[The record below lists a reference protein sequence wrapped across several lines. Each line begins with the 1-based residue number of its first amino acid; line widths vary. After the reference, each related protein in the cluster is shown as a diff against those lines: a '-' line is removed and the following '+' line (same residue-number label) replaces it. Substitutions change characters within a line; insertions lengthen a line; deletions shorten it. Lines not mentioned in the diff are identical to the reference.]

1 MNVDTVDPVQALAD
15 ECEELSA
22 TARALT
28 EQEFAAPTRCTEWN
42 VKELLGHTYRG
53 VNRINV
59 LLAEP
64 APLSADTD
72 AISYWRRYV
81 PEDDAP
87 DIAKRGKEAADE
99 FASGAEL
106 ARAWDRMWR
115 EAVALAGRTDP
126 ARLVATTWGPTLPL
140 DEYLKTRVLEVTVH
154 RMDLEDALG
163 RKGWGTDLAIS
174 IVDDILAGLLG
185 EDPPR
190 DLDWDVVE
198 FIETGCGR
206 RPLTD
211 REREVLGPL
220 AEKFPLLG

>member
-1 MNVDTVDPVQALAD
+1 MDTVDPVQALAD

-28 EQEFAAPTRCTEWN
+28 EEQFALPTRCTEWN

-59 LLAEP
+59 LLSEP
-64 APLSADTD
+64 PPVSLDTD
-72 AISYWRRYV
+72 GITYWRRYE
-81 PEDDAP
+81 PQDDAP
-87 DIAKRGKEAADE
+87 DIAKRGKEAADG

-115 EAVALAGRTDP
+115 DAVALAGRTDP
-126 ARLVATTWGPTLPL
+126 ARPVAVPWGPHLRL

-190 DLDWDVVE
+190 ELDWDVVE
-198 FIETGCGR
+198 FIEAGCGR

-211 REREVLGPL
+211 RERAVLGPL
-220 AEKFPLLG
+220 AEKFPLVG